1 MPELISGLTPG
12 PLQAGGEVLL
22 FLLFILFSVVSALL
36 ERRKRKKKAEEESRT
51 ASAAPAG
58 PLPDEEDEET
68 GSWPFPMGGDPFDL
82 PKPKQRPER
91 RPASETA
98 GEATAESEPAGPASR
113 RTLIQQMEDDA
124 KEAKRLQK
132 TEAGDGYDDAAPPAT
147 LREMARAEERQV
159 QEVQPRRREREL
171 AQERVE
177 LDQQQRPRKKRRSKW
192 LLTPKTARDALVF
205 TEILGRPKSE
215 REGEDFV

>member
-12 PLQAGGEVLL
+12 PLQAGGEGLL
-22 FLLFILFSVVSALL
+22 FLLFILFSVVTALL
-36 ERRKRKKKAEEESRT
+36 ERRKRKKQAEESRT

-58 PLPDEEDEET
+58 PLTDEEDEET

-91 RPASETA
+91 GPASESA
-98 GEATAESEPAGPASR
+98 GEATAKSEPAAPASR
-113 RTLIQQMEDDA
+113 RTLIEQMEDDA

-132 TEAGDGYDDAAPPAT
+132 TEAGDGYDDGAPPDT
-147 LREMARAEERQV
+147 LREMARAAGRQV

-205 TEILGRPKSE
+205 TEIIGRPKSE
-215 REGEDFV
+215 REGEDFG

>member
-12 PLQAGGEVLL
+12 PLQAGGEGLL

-36 ERRKRKKKAEEESRT
+36 ERRKRKKQAEESRT

-58 PLPDEEDEET
+58 PLTDEEDEET

-98 GEATAESEPAGPASR
+98 GEATAESESAAPASR
-113 RTLIQQMEDDA
+113 RTQIQQMEDDA
-124 KEAKRLQK
+124 KEAKRSQE
-132 TEAGDGYDDAAPPAT
+132 TEAADGYDNAAPPDT
-147 LREMARAEERQV
+147 LREMARAAERQG
-159 QEVQPRRREREL
+159 QEVQPRQRVREL

-215 REGEDFV
+215 REGEDFG

>member
-12 PLQAGGEVLL
+12 PLQAGGEGLL
-22 FLLFILFSVVSALL
+22 FLLFILFSVVTALL
-36 ERRKRKKKAEEESRT
+36 ERRKRKKQAEESRT

-58 PLPDEEDEET
+58 PLTDEEDEET

-91 RPASETA
+91 GPASERT
-98 GEATAESEPAGPASR
+98 GEAAAKSEPAAPAPR
-113 RTLIQQMEDDA
+113 RTQIEQMEGDA

-132 TEAGDGYDDAAPPAT
+132 TEAGDGYDDGAPPDT
-147 LREMARAEERQV
+147 LREMARAAERQV

-177 LDQQQRPRKKRRSKW
+177 LDQQQRPRKKRRSRW
-192 LLTPKTARDALVF
+192 LLTPKTARDALVY

>member
-12 PLQAGGEVLL
+12 PLQAGGEGLL
-22 FLLFILFSVVSALL
+22 FLLFILFSVVTALL
-36 ERRKRKKKAEEESRT
+36 ERRKRKKQAEESRT

-58 PLPDEEDEET
+58 PLTDEEDEET

-98 GEATAESEPAGPASR
+98 GEATAESESAAPASR
-113 RTLIQQMEDDA
+113 RTLIEQMEDDA

-132 TEAGDGYDDAAPPAT
+132 TEAGDGYNDAAPPDT
-147 LREMARAEERQV
+147 LREMARAAERPV

-177 LDQQQRPRKKRRSKW
+177 LDQQQPRKKRRSRW
-192 LLTPKTARDALVF
+192 LLTPKTARDALVY

-215 REGEDFV
+215 REGEDFG

>member
-58 PLPDEEDEET
+58 PLRDEEDEET

-91 RPASETA
+91 RPASESA
-98 GEATAESEPAGPASR
+98 GEATAKSEPAAPAPR
-113 RTLIQQMEDDA
+113 RTLIQQMEDDS